1 MSSANPELLILLPA
15 QTNRKTNKS
24 VNTDLARAFLSR
36 KFMHKKAD
44 PQQDGPQ
51 PYNPY
56 RNTPK
61 KATPNTVITWVLCT
75 HTTITY
81 VYPVGKSD
89 AKVEV
94 EGEAFPLAALSG
106 KLFLYHYYR
115 SNMHMNMA
123 LPRSHVC
130 LASPSWVLNPV
141 RRCYGRLPKGLN
153 RFCNA

>member
-61 KATPNTVITWVLCT
+61 KATPNTVIT
-75 HTTITY
+75 
-81 VYPVGKSD
+81 
-89 AKVEV
+89 
-94 EGEAFPLAALSG
+94 
-106 KLFLYHYYR
+106 
-115 SNMHMNMA
+115 
-123 LPRSHVC
+123 
-130 LASPSWVLNPV
+130 
-141 RRCYGRLPKGLN
+141 
-153 RFCNA
+153 